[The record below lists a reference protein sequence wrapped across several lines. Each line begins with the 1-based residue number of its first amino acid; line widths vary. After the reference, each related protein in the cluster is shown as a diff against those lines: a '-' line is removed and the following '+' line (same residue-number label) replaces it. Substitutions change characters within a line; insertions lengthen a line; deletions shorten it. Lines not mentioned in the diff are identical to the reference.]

1 VTILNTFATETI
13 LRYPSIVT
21 IGIFAVGSL
30 VAWGV
35 YKNIIARLRE
45 DVEIHTRDI
54 HELREWG
61 EARLAEAVTE
71 RNELFVRKDLFEHYM
86 QEMNRRLDTLD
97 AMEIGAQLAEIKA
110 MLVAIKEQIN
120 QKRE

>member
-1 VTILNTFATETI
+1 MTILNTFATETI

-61 EARLAEAVTE
+61 AAEIAKAIAE
-71 RNELFVRKDLFEHYM
+71 RNEKFVRKDVYTQCM
-86 QEMNRRLDTLD
+86 GDINRRLDALD
-97 AMEIGAQLAEIKA
+97 ALEIGAQLAEIKA
-110 MLVAIKEQIN
+110 MLVGIKDQIN
-120 QKRE
+120 RK